1 MKVLSIDIGIKN
13 LAFIIIETNETNE
26 TNDFKIIKWDVI
38 NLCSNNNNCA
48 HHLCKNKPAFF
59 KNSTYYCKIHA
70 KKTAYSIPLCN
81 IKTLHKLSLKKLI
94 AVANE
99 YKLVFDKSIK
109 KPMLIVLLEAHL
121 NDQCLEA
128 VQSVSANTINLVHI
142 GINIKDR
149 LNELFKDYN
158 ILTLDKI
165 ILENQISPIANRMKT
180 IQGMIAQYFIN
191 SNNYNIYFISATN
204 KLKSF
209 LKDKSDS
216 TSTTCDS
223 TSTTCDSTSTTCDS
237 TSTTCDSSANK
248 ITYAQRKKLS
258 IFHTKEVLKKYNM
271 NNEVSFFS
279 EHSKKDDLAD
289 CFLQAYYYININN

>member
-1 MKVLSIDIGIKN
+1 MKLLSIDIGIKN
-13 LAFIIIETNETNE
+13 LAFIIIETNEV
-26 TNDFKIIKWDVI
+26 NDFKIIKWDVI
-38 NLCSNNNNCA
+38 NLCTNNNNCV
-48 HHLCKNKPAFF
+48 HHLCKKKPAFF
-59 KNSTYYCKIHA
+59 KNNSYYCKIHA
-70 KKTAYSIPLCN
+70 KKTDYTIPLCN

-94 AVANE
+94 ALADE
-99 YKLVFDKSIK
+99 YKLVSIK
-109 KPMLIVLLEAHL
+109 PSNKLSILTLLEAHL
-121 NDQCLEA
+121 NSHCLEA

-191 SNNYNIYFISATN
+191 SNNYNIHFISATN

-209 LKDKSDS
+209 LKDKSTNITDM
-216 TSTTCDS
+216 
-223 TSTTCDSTSTTCDS
+223 
-237 TSTTCDSSANK
+237 SSISINTNK
-248 ITYAQRKKLS
+248 ISYAQRKKLS

-271 NNEVSFFS
+271 NNELSFFS
-279 EHSKKDDLAD
+279 DHSKKDDLAD

>member
-1 MKVLSIDIGIKN
+1 MKLLSIDIGIKN

-26 TNDFKIIKWDVI
+26 TNEANDFKIIKWDVI
-38 NLCSNNNNCA
+38 NLCSNNNNCV
-48 HHLCKNKPAFF
+48 HHLCKNKSAFF

-121 NDQCLEA
+121 NSNCLEA

-216 TSTTCDS
+216 ISS
-223 TSTTCDSTSTTCDS
+223 TS
-237 TSTTCDSSANK
+237 DSSANK

-289 CFLQAYYYININN
+289 CFLQAYYYINIKN

>member
-1 MKVLSIDIGIKN
+1 MKLLSIDIGIKN
-13 LAFIIIETNETNE
+13 LAFIIIESNETNETNE

-38 NLCSNNNNCA
+38 NLCSNTNNCS
-48 HHLCKNKPAFF
+48 HHLCKKQPAFF
-59 KNSTYYCKIHA
+59 KNNTYYCKVHA
-70 KKTAYSIPLCN
+70 KKTEYSIPLCN

-94 AVANE
+94 ALADE
-99 YKLVFDKSIK
+99 YKLVYTKSSNK
-109 KPMLIVLLEAHL
+109 SSMLALLEDHL
-121 NDQCLEA
+121 TSNCLEA
-128 VQSVSANTINLVHI
+128 VETVSANTINLVHI

-165 ILENQISPIANRMKT
+165 ILENQISPLANRMKT

-191 SNNYNIYFISATN
+191 SNNYNIHFISATN

-209 LKDKSDS
+209 LKDKSES
-216 TSTTCDS
+216 ISTTS
-223 TSTTCDSTSTTCDS
+223 ESISTTSDLSTT
-237 TSTTCDSSANK
+237 K

-271 NNEVSFFS
+271 TNEVSFFS

-289 CFLQAYYYININN
+289 CFLQAYYYINIKN

>member
-1 MKVLSIDIGIKN
+1 MKLLSIDIGIKN

-38 NLCSNNNNCA
+38 NLCSNTNNCL
-48 HHLCKNKPAFF
+48 HHLCKKQPAFF
-59 KNSTYYCKIHA
+59 KNNTYYCKVHA
-70 KKTAYSIPLCN
+70 KKTEYSIPLCN

-94 AVANE
+94 ALADE
-99 YKLVFDKSIK
+99 YKLVYTKSSNKSSI
-109 KPMLIVLLEAHL
+109 LALLEDHL
-121 NDQCLEA
+121 NSHCLEA
-128 VQSVSANTINLVHI
+128 VETVSANTINLVHI

-165 ILENQISPIANRMKT
+165 ILENQISPLANRMKT

-191 SNNYNIYFISATN
+191 YNNYNIYFISAIN

-209 LKDKSDS
+209 LKDKNDSSVIS
-216 TSTTCDS
+216 TSN
-223 TSTTCDSTSTTCDS
+223 TS
-237 TSTTCDSSANK
+237 K

-258 IFHTKEVLKKYNM
+258 IFYTKEVLKKYNM
-271 NNEVSFFS
+271 NNELSFFS
-279 EHSKKDDLAD
+279 SHSKKDDLAD
-289 CFLQAYYYININN
+289 CFLQAYYYINNNN

>member
-1 MKVLSIDIGIKN
+1 MKLLSIDIGIKN
-13 LAFIIIETNETNE
+13 LAFIILETNEA
-26 TNDFKIIKWDVI
+26 NDFKIIKWDVL

-59 KNSTYYCKIHA
+59 KNNSYYCKIHA
-70 KKTAYSIPLCN
+70 KKTDYNIPLCN

-94 AVANE
+94 GLANE
-99 YKLVFDKSIK
+99 YKLVSNEPSNKSSI
-109 KPMLIVLLEAHL
+109 LALLETHL
-121 NDQCLEA
+121 NEHCLEA

-209 LKDKSDS
+209 LKDKSDNIS
-216 TSTTCDS
+216 
-223 TSTTCDSTSTTCDS
+223 
-237 TSTTCDSSANK
+237 DSSANK

-271 NNEVSFFS
+271 NNELYFFS